1 MVSVKGFPRGEVK
14 MISLRREGASHV
26 ISKGGK
32 PSRQRAAGAKAL
44 RLGMFKKDAGVQ
56 EARRERQVVALAR
69 AITVSV
75 PPRKLL
81 KDVKP
86 HNVTPLFIF

>member
-14 MISLRREGASHV
+14 MISLRREGANHV
-26 ISKGGK
+26 TSKGGK

-44 RLGMFKKDAGVQ
+44 RLGMFKKEAGVQ
-56 EARRERQVVALAR
+56 EARRDRLAAALTR

-75 PPRKLL
+75 P
-81 KDVKP
+81 
-86 HNVTPLFIF
+86 TGSC